1 MHTYLV
7 NMRIHK
13 KAILIFFLLA
23 LFGFIIYRMSRPFDP
38 TNLHQYKPRWGED
51 ERLNIV
57 FLFAVKSY
65 PENYELRK
73 AVRET
78 WGTYINP
85 SSKSKILFYMGLSSR
100 PEVNIKVA
108 EESNHYE
115 DIFQAQFIDSFERQ
129 SLCTLTAF
137 KHILVT
143 YAQIRFL
150 FKIED
155 STFINIPHLIRVLK
169 SNEYLLRNFIMGR
182 IINNT
187 QPQRDKKSPWYVSK
201 DVYSPDFYP
210 NYAQGFAYL
219 FSGNLIQH
227 FVQESFKVPLL
238 GIEDIFVTG
247 ILARNLNVNYIHST
261 KFGMPKDSCE
271 NSLYIA
277 IPHLYTVE
285 DMKRVYM
292 SVEVPNERCAEI
304 KR

>member
-1 MHTYLV
+1 
-7 NMRIHK
+7 MRVHK
-13 KAILIFFLLA
+13 KAILIFFLMA
-23 LFGFIIYRMSRPFDP
+23 FFGFIIYKMSHSFNP
-38 TNLHQYKPRWGED
+38 TNPHQYKRMWGED

-73 AVRET
+73 AIRET

-85 SSKSKILFYMGLSSR
+85 SSKSKILFYMGQSSR

-108 EESNHYE
+108 EESNRFE
-115 DIFQAQFIDSFERQ
+115 DIFQGQFIDSFERQ

-137 KHILVT
+137 KYILIT

-150 FKIED
+150 FKVDD

-169 SNEYLLRNFIMGR
+169 SNEYLLHNFIMGR
-182 IINNT
+182 VMNYT
-187 QPQRDKKSPWYVSK
+187 QPQRNKKSPWYVSRN
-201 DVYSPDFYP
+201 VYALDFYP

-227 FVQESFKVPLL
+227 FVQASFKVPLL
-238 GIEDIFVTG
+238 KIEDIFVTG
-247 ILARNLNVNYIHST
+247 ILAQNLNVNYIHST
-261 KFGMPKDSCE
+261 KFGIPEDSCE
-271 NSLYIA
+271 NSHYIA
-277 IPHLYTVE
+277 IPYLYTVE
-285 DMKRVYM
+285 DMKRAYM
-292 SVEVPNERCAEI
+292 SVEAPNERCAEI